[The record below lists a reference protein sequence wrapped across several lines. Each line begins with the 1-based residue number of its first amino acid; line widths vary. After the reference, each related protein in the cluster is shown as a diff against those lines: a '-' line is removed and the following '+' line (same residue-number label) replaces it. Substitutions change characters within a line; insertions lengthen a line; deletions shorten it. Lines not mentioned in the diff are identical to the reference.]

1 MGLIGMSGRIQRKM
15 TVNTVRIRR
24 PDGTQRDA
32 RFEGDLVGGNLSLGD
47 DISLWGHNA
56 GGTLVVT
63 RAYNHTTGSEIR
75 LHRPTPW
82 LSRIIATILLLLILS
97 IVWQFFRY
105 R

>member
-63 RAYNHTTGSEIR
+63 HAYNHTTGSEIR
-75 LHRPTPW
+75 LHRQTPW
-82 LSRIIATILLLLILS
+82 LSRIIATILLLLIFS
-97 IVWQFFRY
+97 ILWQFFRY